1 MKNTVNNLIN
11 RIDQKFRPPFG
22 PADYGL
28 LTEPEDA
35 LTRTFPNFQ
44 DHLETFRSETD
55 QIFSLLKF
63 DIDFPST
70 SDISL
75 ICLTYTVVR
84 LLQPHHVIET
94 GVWIGSSSLT
104 ILSALKANG
113 NTEARLHS
121 IDLPPVRMENRVAVG
136 RVVPEELRTNWN
148 LCLGSSTEILPKL
161 LRSIPTLDLFI
172 HDSDHTYR
180 NITFELRSAW
190 PYLRPG
196 GIMIID
202 DAHTNRASIKFAESV
217 GCEPILIKRRKGG
230 CIAVIQKT

>member
-1 MKNTVNNLIN
+1 MKNIINNIIN

-22 PADYGL
+22 PSDYGL

-35 LTRTFPNFQ
+35 LTRAFPNFQ
-44 DHLETFRSETD
+44 NHLETFQSETD
-55 QIFSLLKF
+55 QILSLLKS

-84 LLQPHHVIET
+84 LLQPLHVIET

-104 ILSALKANG
+104 ILSALRANG
-113 NTEARLHS
+113 NEGAQLHS
-121 IDLPPVRMENRVAVG
+121 IDLPPVRAENRVDVG
-136 RVVPEELRTNWN
+136 RVVPEELRTNWD

-180 NITFELRSAW
+180 NIVFELRTAW
-190 PYLRPG
+190 PSLRQG
-196 GIMIID
+196 GIIIVD
-202 DAHTNRASIKFAESV
+202 DAHANRAVIEFATSV
-217 GCEPILIKRRKGG
+217 SRDPILIRRQKGG
-230 CIAVIQKT
+230 CIAIICK